1 MMPLSIAPRGTT
13 LKIMKTPVDEK
24 VKRHLANLGILVGAE
39 ITMLNE
45 QAGDV
50 IVKVKDCKLALNKQL
65 TTRIMVG

>member
-1 MMPLSIAPRGTT
+1 MPLSIAPRGTT
-13 LKIMKTPVDEK
+13 LKIMKTPVAEK
-24 VKRHLANLGILVGAE
+24 VKRHLAHLGILVGAE

-65 TTRIMVG
+65 ATRIMVG

>member
-1 MMPLSIAPRGTT
+1 MPLSIAPRGTT
-13 LKIMKTPVDEK
+13 LKIMKTHVDEK

-65 TTRIMVG
+65 ATKIMVG

>member
-13 LKIMKTPVDEK
+13 LKIMKMPVDEK

-39 ITMLNE
+39 ITMLDE

-65 TTRIMVG
+65 ATRIMVG